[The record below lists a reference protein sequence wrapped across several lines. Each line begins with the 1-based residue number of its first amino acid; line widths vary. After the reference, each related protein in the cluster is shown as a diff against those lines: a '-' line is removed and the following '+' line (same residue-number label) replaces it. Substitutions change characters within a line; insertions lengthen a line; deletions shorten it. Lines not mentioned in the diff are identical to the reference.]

1 MVHRGGLESS
11 TEKNKKDD
19 FNSCIAENAKT
30 ADDDITNNKIEQTA
44 PKAKQ
49 LKKSAKKVSPKS
61 TILPSSDHS
70 ITQTVVRLE
79 RSRLIKGKTIPNSKS
94 LTTTADDNTS
104 GSCSGSGSGNGNKL
118 KRISPVRAGLRSSS
132 LESHTSSNSNNNN
145 AKAKKK
151 KTNIKKVKASS
162 DANECPLKKSTPQED
177 SKSVQQQKLSKQLP
191 LSFICSLPLNRLSG
205 ILEKLKSD
213 KTKCPLG
220 LDEDTSP
227 EDKSNIDKNSS
238 QCKTLCLYCDKRMST
253 VKVRAKHI
261 ERFHTISKER
271 RSSSRNPI
279 ASSSSQ
285 DSKDVVTIS
294 APSTPINNSYLT
306 GCSYCSKSNKLQA
319 VALENDL
326 SALFFHLVDFH
337 SDKYFGCKACAIRF
351 QTAAKLNDHVQSYHS
366 SSNFITEDVKPLVTL
381 TTEEEWSSNEV
392 AKSTPTKTTRRQIK
406 QMGTDVSLPST
417 STSTTTSTAT
427 TTTSQLAATSS
438 SSSTSAMNR
447 NGSMFSNEEPIL
459 SRLGLT
465 QNRFQRGRK
474 GIRSRRQTN
483 VDTVKPDTSLIS
495 VKTRSKLGRFNTSN
509 EPVETVFRTPT
520 NTRTEPLSCTFDEDF
535 YEKVFNNVRTNLSC
549 HLDGKIGSSDIDS
562 NSNRPHSPP
571 PLLPAIRS
579 TVVKSPQVIDSE
591 VHTATSLAALTA
603 FPTLLTA
610 EQYGCDFGTA
620 KIKRPITRHS
630 WKWKWDSVKKYKY
643 VNEGGKIVKKI
654 KQPMLGLRDLSKLD
668 MWTQL
673 TMRQKH
679 EIVRKQTESAN
690 SSSQNLVEYTDNGRE
705 QKQKQIDQLNT
716 ILDSRRLPQIILEQ
730 NEQTIIKI
738 EITDEG
744 FRYLAGD
751 VSSATSPRITTT
763 TTTTIS
769 TMNADD
775 EPSTSQ
781 MLDRIIPANL
791 NLIPSRSLDDSLRQ
805 SLVLSG
811 EWARPRC
818 YVCFGCGARF
828 DKRKALEEH
837 KMFRHPNVYSTHY
850 EIVGRELIEGNL
862 YKHFFIPLKAL
873 SRHKEYAQRLL
884 VNKKT
889 EYSISKSSNSN
900 SGNEDESLDSLH
912 SVTASFTTL
921 SSSKLSDDC
930 DTDTK
935 TAIENVS
942 SFTVPPLSPSS
953 TKNNDTNSSAVGG
966 SSSSSVDCTKCN
978 RNCHGM
984 LELYRHMLDCSG
996 DYAWILA
1003 KKKKY
1008 RYYGSRKRRQFN
1020 RQNISTLHL
1029 HRRKVKSS
1037 KDENESD
1044 ETPKKK
1050 YMSPSTPRP
1059 RASDADSIRKM
1070 LENLPPKRVCR
1081 EIIPNATKP
1090 RSRKFKTTAS
1100 GRKIPQNT
1108 TNKCKTSNTTLTAIS
1123 KKILRN
1129 HKLRAISEKDK
1140 IARNKNVRRKS
1151 ARVRNRII
1159 ASKKSV
1165 LSQSNKINKK
1175 TETRRGQIVRKISAT
1190 TKRFVKKI
1198 KKRLLGEKSD
1208 ETNSTNKNERSRT
1221 TDTEDNKK
1229 QLKNSAVRKLT
1240 FDKDQ
1245 DVTNRGAEN
1254 SNNENNNPGLEKD
1267 KTKEN
1272 PDTASTIITK
1282 NEDIPTITIETNFET
1297 KKLEDTSANDDLSV
1311 SLRSEGSTE
1320 NLNEQQSDLSASTED
1335 LNRLNPGFLHNQV
1348 SPTTKR
1354 RSKKIN
1360 DCIAMLTGKIQEK
1373 LGKPFLEC
1381 KETRSAVENS
1391 KTSKTI
1397 PQITQVILPSP
1408 EIKPDTTK
1416 PTKRKAPT
1424 RKIVKCDQSSESS
1437 SNVEI
1442 RSNAGTEQIS
1452 LKEPELTPRAIPTVE
1467 QSAMTRSSAKQ
1478 LQLQMEQSK
1487 ESLDKEPQVCG
1498 TKQPVLDTK
1507 PLVKDTPP
1515 TMVSKLLSE
1524 KPIITKELPANSSN
1538 SKPLPEVS
1546 ISLKETPLK
1555 ITKPILQKDKP
1566 TNREIPSL
1574 LDPKLKEIFLI
1585 KPPTVSSSKGK
1596 ESYLMESLL
1605 RESPLKTL
1613 PKELQ
1618 VQNLINDPLPFRPS
1632 INEIPTNSPHLLIE
1646 TSPKKDVSV
1655 SRRTLPARQPVSTPN
1670 SSLFIPNNQQP
1681 LLVPFTTDLRQSQD
1695 LPPTPFK
1702 NFKPLPVTVST
1713 NRAPPPP
1720 VTIEIVTPPPVLL
1733 NDIVPKKQQPQPPV
1747 VKQNV
1752 VTGDTIRVPCVK
1764 PPPAP
1769 PPLSV
1774 PQFMPVHQQPP
1785 APTPT
1790 PRGMISK
1797 RRQTIACAPN
1807 DFLYDM
1813 NPLRC
1818 ANAYNNLP
1826 FELEVPLDLS
1836 KKSKRASPKAKQTSP
1851 KVTPPPPATVHF
1863 PQISVKPN
1871 AVLMPPV
1878 PYQLP
1883 LLPQTQIIPIMCES
1897 LLPNLPP
1904 QIPVQ
1909 GPPVVFSKEIATIK
1923 PIVTSTPRKRANTK
1937 KQEAPIININ
1947 PSLANLN
1954 AVDNTPPKKV
1964 LRKTTIPTP
1973 VGNETLKPDLNP
1985 IHISNPSLPKESVL
1999 PKSVETHPIIACN
2012 VETKITEES
2021 TKMHLVEKQPTPSK
2035 HALLEPQAT
2044 PSERTVLH
2052 ADSFIQNTP
2061 SLTTQL
2067 DKLQSEEIKKPEAN
2081 QKISRND
2088 FNETKSA
2095 KTSYKTS
2102 PPTIITT
2109 KKSVS
2114 SSSSTIT
2121 NTNTNTCVVK
2131 AVEPVDKSESKNE
2144 SSPESQ
2150 KSLPTRRSRRNKVT
2164 EPSEPKKLALSN
2176 DIVPLPSA
2184 LKEVEEIAAS
2194 FVSDDEVER
2203 EAIDLPVKKK
2213 QQILQPKVS
2222 ETVPESTKTPHRPE
2236 EQTKSNNKAIVTK
2249 KSEEIQIQS
2258 PGTELKSN
2266 EPETEEPPSIENNTE
2281 SEPTTMVKQD
2291 SGKKPRRRRKNELAS
2306 IVADQLMESFKETD
2320 KSRID
2325 DLKRLEE
2332 LAYEKSED
2340 LLLTGMRL
2348 MPTTKRKNVLEN
2360 KKEMNI
2366 SETESKTV
2374 VSPKESKKS
2383 AKEKPSSNQAKQDT
2397 DPKPKTEL
2405 AKEKEKSFNMPKDSV
2420 EQIKGQQDR
2429 KKDEGKSKNQNDTDL
2444 PTMPSNPN
2452 NNNPKTKPPP
2462 IDFGN
2467 YRSTS
2472 MDSWSI
2478 RGSKQPNNGQISP
2491 VHDKSPTSDTMPVGG
2506 CKDNKKNKKKQTK
2519 KRDKKLEIENIN
2531 QLRTGLESFT
2541 LSKDVVD
2548 MPANTRTED
2557 VSHSLVGLFAPIQ
2570 PNSATAPT
2578 GVVDKDAI
2586 HFGNF
2591 NNVKASSILRPS
2603 ILAASL
2609 DIVVSNKENPHPSIT
2624 ERKSNISSR
2633 DPRLNK
2639 NIHTEEADQV
2649 PPPVAPETTA
2659 RLATLRTRRKSFADV
2674 TPPTYTSRANS
2685 RSTSLKRP
2693 SSANNRRNSLAF
2705 DDDEDDNYLTA
2716 IAKRVNDKIMS
2727 AEDKDFNSANDGF
2740 ELANSFI
2747 NQEDPYERPSTS
2759 MSVRSAPN
2767 LNDDRSNM
2775 DTMDAT
2781 NTDLID
2787 MDVDDDMSVYT
2798 TFSQDTTR
2806 SKSGRRRRRRRSI
2819 LLTRKPKKTNVNLLD
2834 SMETFD
2840 CLLCN
2845 KKFAKAVALNK
2856 HQLTIAHVSKVSEQE
2871 YLNAKRKEQEEK
2883 EAAQQN
2889 QILEQRQQQPSPKNA
2904 TTPSKSNNTQLSL
2917 IATSG
2922 VSQSPKQYFNAIQNI
2937 RLEGNSAVPVSPKVI
2952 ESHEKIPTEK
2962 PHKPQQPKVPFIPP
2976 NSILNQ
2982 SGIEPISSPEQNYE
2996 RFSTAKSSSRLTLN
3010 PDERLFYECCNILK
3024 GSETPLVERTYP
3036 IVPPTTYA
3044 YDLQVKPVTPK
3055 SPNERFSYMKQST
3068 SADTNRNNKREGGGS
3083 YPRLD
3088 VNQFSDI
3095 SSDSNP
3101 ACAQP
3106 PPVLPVNYAQMH
3118 VLSGAKDQ
3126 AFLAKVAGGVGG
3138 SANSAPRNNLPR
3150 ESSILQ
3156 MASIATPSLITPAPL
3171 TARTFV
3177 NQPSQIA
3184 TQHHGLET
3192 TTALGQKQN
3201 FISPL
3206 HSASSQSST
3215 ITTTTSRLKT
3225 KAAMKGY
3232 DNLKVSIPTIGL
3244 DMEHALERSPRP
3256 GCKLTTL
3263 ADIAL
3268 GNENPNA
3275 TFTPSLQVHNEQ
3287 KAKSK
3292 QKTSNDETIAS
3303 HFPTILQN
3311 NQAKENQQSSSNKKT
3326 DRASSPIKQASLV
3339 ISVHD
3344 TESCMPIGLNSPKKT
3359 ENITPKDIYEF
3370 DDSEN
3375 TPISKAIQSPFKIAD
3390 GNEAGPK
3397 KAIIIPERP
3406 FKNIGIEEKEA
3417 IKFQKPTTPA
3427 VNDDNTSSTV
3437 SYSDRDDF
3445 VYGSMSGGD
3454 DDNENYNDNDNDNDA
3469 NKEIHVESDESS
3481 NSSAFTAKTF
3491 ENKSLIMGRIF
3502 KNAKTKPKIPVEK
3515 PALPAPEPPKQIPKQ
3530 ELDRL
3535 FDTLRGGNENRQAAI
3550 EEKLE
3555 NINNSS
3561 KKRQNQSN
3569 KKKAL
3574 GITEKASATK
3584 TKPQPPSTDKP
3595 KRITKKNEQP
3605 TAKKLSQ
3612 LHAELGMSP
3621 AEIAELIGEGQRKS
3635 QRRCAVNRPKKLVE
3649 IWSSDEFEEFL
3660 STKDII
3666 ALIEEK
3672 EQKTKKKRKTTS
3684 TPARK
3689 TNSNNNKNNKKE
3701 LDEQSATQS
3710 DDEKSESG
3718 PSSQTKKNKNDDS
3731 NSQQQSKVAAKVESI
3746 TKTTKTTKSNKK
3758 TTNTTNASASTLM
3771 PKVTARAQKETKPIS
3786 SSVKNTLESTKTN
3799 SSSPFKKPTQRNII
3813 SKMVADD
3820 SESDFEAEL
3829 NRRSKTAAQI
3839 RNRRKTIS
3847 GKLENDAG
3855 SSSSNATATT
3865 AATKRVSGGSK
3876 SKSDKSDARNSSS
3889 TKTNKT
3895 SEAQQLKADNPAQTR
3910 PQARR
3915 KRIASEMLYYWSSSS
3930 DEEFGRIESPHDDEH
3945 HIDESE
3951 NYQQHGWIVGDSH
3964 KKLVTLLAIAKGN
3977 KKVDDCGVKETSS
3990 KKKS

>member
-1 MVHRGGLESS
+1 MVHRGGIEFN
-11 TEKNKKDD
+11 TEKNKKED

-30 ADDDITNNKIEQTA
+30 ADDDISNNKIEQSA

-49 LKKSAKKVSPKS
+49 IKKSTKKASPKS
-61 TILPSSDHS
+61 TILPLSDHS
-70 ITQTVVRLE
+70 ISQTVVRLE
-79 RSRLIKGKTIPNSKS
+79 RSRLIKTKTSPNSKG
-94 LTTTADDNTS
+94 AETS
-104 GSCSGSGSGNGNKL
+104 SSGGSGKS
-118 KRISPVRAGLRSSS
+118 KRLSPVRAGLRSSS
-132 LESHTSSNSNNNN
+132 LESHTSTTSNNNN

-151 KTNIKKVKASS
+151 KVNTKKAKAT
-162 DANECPLKKSTPQED
+162 DPIECPPKGTNKTED
-177 SKSVQQQKLSKQLP
+177 TKNAQQPKLSKQLP

-213 KTKCPLG
+213 KTKCILG
-220 LDEDTSP
+220 IDEDTSS

-253 VKVRAKHI
+253 VKVRARHI

-271 RSSSRNPI
+271 RSSSRNPVTP
-279 ASSSSQ
+279 SSQ
-285 DSKDVVTIS
+285 DSKDLTGTSPACSSSS
-294 APSTPINNSYLT
+294 APSTPMSSTTNLYFS
-306 GCSYCSKSNKLQA
+306 GCSYCSKSPKLQA

-351 QTAAKLNDHVQSYHS
+351 QTAAKLSDHVQRIHS
-366 SSNFITEDVKPLVTL
+366 SSNKNSNPVSEDVKPLL
-381 TTEEEWSSNEV
+381 PSAEEERAPNEIG
-392 AKSTPTKTTRRQIK
+392 KSTPTKTRRQIK
-406 QMGTDVSLPST
+406 QVGNDSSV
-417 STSTTTSTAT
+417 STTT
-427 TTTSQLAATSS
+427 QAAASTSS
-438 SSSTSAMNR
+438 SSTNINR
-447 NGSMFSNEEPIL
+447 NGSMFSNDEPIL

-465 QNRFQRGRK
+465 QNRLPRGRK

-483 VDTVKPDTSLIS
+483 VDSVKPDTSLIT
-495 VKTRSKLGRFNTSN
+495 VKTRNKLGRFTTSN
-509 EPVETVFRTPT
+509 EPIETVFRTPT
-520 NTRTEPLSCTFDEDF
+520 NTRIEPLSCTFDEDF

-549 HLDGKIGSSDIDS
+549 HLDGKIGSDTD
-562 NSNRPHSPP
+562 SNRPQSPP

-579 TVVKSPQVIDSE
+579 TVVKSPQILESE

-679 EIVRKQTESAN
+679 EVVRKQCETTT
-690 SSSQNLVEYTDNGRE
+690 SQCLVEYTDNSRE
-705 QKQKQIDQLNT
+705 EKQRQVDQLNT

-744 FRYLAGD
+744 FRYLAGE
-751 VSSATSPRITTT
+751 VSSSLTPTL
-763 TTTTIS
+763 
-769 TMNADD
+769 D
-775 EPSTSQ
+775 EGPSTSSQ
-781 MLDRIIPANL
+781 AVNRIIPANL
-791 NLIPSRSLDDSLRQ
+791 NLIPSRSLGESLRQ
-805 SLVLSG
+805 SVVLSG

-837 KMFRHPNVYSTHY
+837 KMFRHPHVYSTHY

-873 SRHKEYAQRLL
+873 SRHKEYAQRIL

-889 EYSISKSSNSN
+889 DYSVSKSSSN
-900 SGNEDESLDSLH
+900 SGNEEESLDSLH

-942 SFTVPPLSPSS
+942 SFAEPLSPALT
-953 TKNNDTNSSAVGG
+953 TKNDNNSLVAG
-966 SSSSSVDCTKCN
+966 SSSSMDCTKCN

-996 DYAWILA
+996 DYAWSLA

-1020 RQNISTLHL
+1020 RQNISALHL
-1029 HRRKVKSS
+1029 HRRKVKAS

-1100 GRKIPQNT
+1100 GRKIQQNS
-1108 TNKCKTSNTTLTAIS
+1108 TNKCMTSNTTLTAIS

-1140 IARNKNVRRKS
+1140 ITRNKKMLNTKRKS
-1151 ARVRNRII
+1151 ARVKNRVI
-1159 ASKKSV
+1159 ASKNV
-1165 LSQSNKINKK
+1165 HSQNNKANTK
-1175 TETRRGQIVRKISAT
+1175 TEGRRGGIVRKIGAT

-1198 KKRLLGEKSD
+1198 KKRILGDKTENNTS
-1208 ETNSTNKNERSRT
+1208 NKNEKQKP
-1221 TDTEDNKK
+1221 TEEDKK
-1229 QLKNSAVRKLT
+1229 SSKTSAVRKLT

-1245 DVTNRGAEN
+1245 EVGGNTQDNSSQEKTPVNTGCTAEDK
-1254 SNNENNNPGLEKD
+1254 EKSD
-1267 KTKEN
+1267 SSKIE
-1272 PDTASTIITK
+1272 K
-1282 NEDIPTITIETNFET
+1282 NEPSSSACKTELPTITIETNFET
-1297 KKLEDTSANDDLSV
+1297 KKLQDTSANEDLSL

-1320 NLNEQQSDLSASTED
+1320 NLHEQQSDLSASTED

-1381 KETRSAVENS
+1381 KETRSVTAASIQSNTEAKLV
-1391 KTSKTI
+1391 
-1397 PQITQVILPSP
+1397 LPSP
-1408 EIKPDTTK
+1408 EIKETK
-1416 PTKRKAPT
+1416 PTKRKALT
-1424 RKIVKCDQSSESS
+1424 RRIVKCDQPSAEA
-1437 SNVEI
+1437 NVEVLTPVADKI
-1442 RSNAGTEQIS
+1442 TV
-1452 LKEPELTPRAIPTVE
+1452 KEPELPLKIDNLTE
-1467 QSAMTRSSAKQ
+1467 QTTLTKRSSTK
-1478 LQLQMEQSK
+1478 QLQMEQSK
-1487 ESLDKEPQVCG
+1487 ESLE
-1498 TKQPVLDTK
+1498 KQP
-1507 PLVKDTPP
+1507 PLSGTFLKQTSSDKLSVKDTPRKTP
-1515 TMVSKLLSE
+1515 KLSPEKSVEQIKESPCKVPKLLPQKSVDQFKESPLKMSKLLLE
-1524 KPIITKELPANSSN
+1524 KP
-1538 SKPLPEVS
+1538 VV
-1546 ISLKETPLK
+1546 LKETPLK
-1555 ITKPILQKDKP
+1555 VSKLLPEKSVLLK
-1566 TNREIPSL
+1566 EIPSDVPSL
-1574 LDPKLKEIFLI
+1574 LDPKLKEVLLM
-1585 KPPTVSSSKGK
+1585 KPPLNNPPKVK
-1596 ESYLMESLL
+1596 ESYLMESILK
-1605 RESPLKTL
+1605 ESPLKNL

-1618 VQNLINDPLPFRPS
+1618 VRNLLKEPPLKETPLHPFKPPF
-1632 INEIPTNSPHLLIE
+1632 EDMPTNSAQPLRDFH
-1646 TSPKKDVSV
+1646 PKKELPVN
-1655 SRRTLPARQPVSTPN
+1655 RRASQAGNPSAGNVFT
-1670 SSLFIPNNQQP
+1670 NNQQLSTSFNTDFRQQEHP
-1681 LLVPFTTDLRQSQD
+1681 HPFAT
-1695 LPPTPFK
+1695 
-1702 NFKPLPVTVST
+1702 NFKPVPASRV
-1713 NRAPPPP
+1713 PPPP
-1720 VTIEIVTPPPVLL
+1720 VTIEITTPAPVLR
-1733 NDIVPKKQQPQPPV
+1733 NDIVPKKISNQPPI
-1747 VKQNV
+1747 QQCMINA
-1752 VTGDTIRVPCVK
+1752 DTIRVPCINK
-1764 PPPAP
+1764 PPPQQ
-1769 PPLSV
+1769 LSI
-1774 PQFMPVHQQPP
+1774 PQFMPVQQQQV
-1785 APTPT
+1785 PTPA

-1797 RRQTIACAPN
+1797 RRQTIAGAPN
-1807 DFLYDM
+1807 DFLFEM
-1813 NPLRC
+1813 NSLRC

-1836 KKSKRASPKAKQTSP
+1836 KKPKRASPKAKQNVP
-1851 KVTPPPPATVHF
+1851 KVVQQPPAPAPAPVHF

-1883 LLPQTQIIPIMCES
+1883 LLPQTQIIPILSES

-1904 QIPVQ
+1904 QIPLQ
-1909 GPPVVFSKEIATIK
+1909 NPTLVFPKEITPK
-1923 PIVTSTPRKRANTK
+1923 PTPSTPRKRTPNNK
-1937 KQEAPIININ
+1937 KQQEPIVVNIN
-1947 PSLANLN
+1947 PPLVNLPLDISPPKKVSRKTAMPVVNEKLKPNFNLLPIENTNLVKDPVLPMPVESNIKATCKEKTKVPESKKIVSTEEIINLPKQTVTTLEEPKSTPPPAKTILPSHEPPKDQSTPLLIASMVPEVKKPEDEQKIVKVDSKETKKPVKANKKLTQITT
-1954 AVDNTPPKKV
+1954 TPPKKGS
-1964 LRKTTIPTP
+1964 PS
-1973 VGNETLKPDLNP
+1973 
-1985 IHISNPSLPKESVL
+1985 SNS
-1999 PKSVETHPIIACN
+1999 
-2012 VETKITEES
+2012 
-2021 TKMHLVEKQPTPSK
+2021 
-2035 HALLEPQAT
+2035 ALT
-2044 PSERTVLH
+2044 S
-2052 ADSFIQNTP
+2052 S
-2061 SLTTQL
+2061 
-2067 DKLQSEEIKKPEAN
+2067 N
-2081 QKISRND
+2081 QV
-2088 FNETKSA
+2088 T
-2095 KTSYKTS
+2095 
-2102 PPTIITT
+2102 
-2109 KKSVS
+2109 
-2114 SSSSTIT
+2114 
-2121 NTNTNTCVVK
+2121 K
-2131 AVEPVDKSESKNE
+2131 AVEPLAKNESKNT

-2150 KSLPTRRSRRNKVT
+2150 KSIPTRRSRRNKAT
-2164 EPSEPKKLALSN
+2164 EQSELKNSV
-2176 DIVPLPSA
+2176 VPNEPVPPASA

-2194 FVSDDEVER
+2194 FVSDDEPEN
-2203 EAIDLPVKKK
+2203 EATYPPSKK
-2213 QQILQPKVS
+2213 QQQQIEKSTVTEKPPEPKVI
-2222 ETVPESTKTPHRPE
+2222 EPEKPE
-2236 EQTKSNNKAIVTK
+2236 KSKNEEVVTK
-2249 KSEEIQIQS
+2249 KSEPTPSDQS
-2258 PGTELKSN
+2258 SQVKEKAVVIEPNELVSVANK
-2266 EPETEEPPSIENNTE
+2266 TE
-2281 SEPTTMVKQD
+2281 SEPQTTKQD

-2348 MPTTKRKNVLEN
+2348 MPTTKRKNVLDNN
-2360 KKEMNI
+2360 KKDLST
-2366 SETESKTV
+2366 SEPEPKTGNTV
-2374 VSPKESKKS
+2374 KEPKKQKS
-2383 AKEKPSSNQAKQDT
+2383 DLTKEKPSPVVQKEDT
-2397 DPKPKTEL
+2397 DSKPKAEL
-2405 AKEKEKSFNMPKDSV
+2405 TKEKEKIQIVQKDNTELFKDPKDLQKI
-2420 EQIKGQQDR
+2420 ET
-2429 KKDEGKSKNQNDTDL
+2429 KSKNQNVEPST
-2444 PTMPSNPN
+2444 PSNLPN
-2452 NNNPKTKPPP
+2452 LIGKDHVKTKPPP

-2467 YRSTS
+2467 YRSNS
-2472 MDSWSI
+2472 LDSWSN
-2478 RGSKQPNNGQISP
+2478 RGSKQPNSEQVSP
-2491 VHDKSPTSDTMPVGG
+2491 NEDKSPTSDIVPAVAQ
-2506 CKDNKKNKKKQTK
+2506 KDKKNKKKQTK
-2519 KRDKKLEIENIN
+2519 KRDKKIETENIN
-2531 QLRTGLESFT
+2531 LLRTGLESFT

-2548 MPANTRTED
+2548 NGNDNVTSTGVTRPSEL
-2557 VSHSLVGLFAPIQ
+2557 SHSITSLFSPVQ
-2570 PNSATAPT
+2570 TNSAVS
-2578 GVVDKDAI
+2578 GVAKDASP
-2586 HFGNF
+2586 FGSLGVS
-2591 NNVKASSILRPS
+2591 NVKPSSSILRPS

-2609 DIVVSNKENPHPSIT
+2609 DIVASNKENPQPST
-2624 ERKSNISSR
+2624 DRKSTISSR

-2639 NIHTEEADQV
+2639 NIHTEEGDQV
-2649 PPPVAPETTA
+2649 SVPPETTS
-2659 RLATLRTRRKSFADV
+2659 RLATLRTRRKSFADA

-2685 RSTSLKRP
+2685 RSTPSKRGT
-2693 SSANNRRNSLAF
+2693 SASRRNSLAF
-2705 DDDEDDNYLTA
+2705 DDDEDDNFLTA
-2716 IAKRVNDKIMS
+2716 IAKRVNENIMS
-2727 AEDKDFNSANDGF
+2727 AEDKDFNLANDGF

-2747 NQEDPYERPSTS
+2747 DQEDPFGRPSTS

-2767 LNDDRSNM
+2767 FNEDRSNM

-2806 SKSGRRRRRRRSI
+2806 SKGGRRRRRRRSV
-2819 LLTRKPKKTNVNLLD
+2819 LLTRKPKKTNVNMLD

-2871 YLNAKRKEQEEK
+2871 YLNATRKQEEEK
-2883 EAAQQN
+2883 AAAQQ
-2889 QILEQRQQQPSPKNA
+2889 QQEVKDVPTPVTKSN
-2904 TTPSKSNNTQLSL
+2904 TTPPSSST
-2917 IATSG
+2917 A
-2922 VSQSPKQYFNAIQNI
+2922 VVPQSPKQYFNAIQNI
-2937 RLEGNSAVPVSPKVI
+2937 RLEGNNIVPPKLA
-2952 ESHEKIPTEK
+2952 ETLEKSVVEK
-2962 PHKPQQPKVPFIPP
+2962 VHKPQPKVPFIPP

-2996 RFSTAKSSSRLTLN
+2996 RYSTKTSSRLTLN

-3055 SPNERFSYMKQST
+3055 SPNERFSYIKQSG
-3068 SADTNRNNKREGGGS
+3068 ADTNGKRESGS

-3126 AFLAKVAGGVGG
+3126 AFLANEGGG
-3138 SANSAPRNNLPR
+3138 SGAQRSNLPR

-3177 NQPSQIA
+3177 NQPSQIG
-3184 TQHHGLET
+3184 THLHGMDSS
-3192 TTALGQKQN
+3192 AVIGQKQN

-3268 GNENPNA
+3268 GNETPLT

-3287 KAKSK
+3287 KSKFK
-3292 QKTSNDETIAS
+3292 QKPTNNDIAG
-3303 HFPTILQN
+3303 HFPTILQS
-3311 NQAKENQQSSSNKKT
+3311 QPKEIQVSPPSKKR
-3326 DRASSPIKQASLV
+3326 DNSPIKESSLV

-3344 TESCMPIGLNSPKKT
+3344 TESCMPIVLSPPKKP
-3359 ENITPKDIYEF
+3359 ESIIPKDIYEF

-3375 TPISKAIQSPFKIAD
+3375 TPISKAIQSPFKIAED
-3390 GNEAGPK
+3390 NDAGPK

-3406 FKNIGIEEKEA
+3406 FKNIGMEEKEA
-3417 IKFQKPTTPA
+3417 IKFQKPETPA
-3427 VNDDNTSSTV
+3427 INDENTTSTV
-3437 SYSDRDDF
+3437 TYSDRDDF

-3454 DDNENYNDNDNDNDA
+3454 DDNDNDNDNDD
-3469 NKEIHVESDESS
+3469 NKETHVESDESS

-3502 KNAKTKPKIPVEK
+3502 KNAKTKPKIAIEK
-3515 PALPAPEPPKQIPKQ
+3515 PVLPAPEPPKQIPKQ

-3535 FDTLRGGNENRQAAI
+3535 FDTLRGVNENRQAAK
-3550 EEKLE
+3550 EDRHD
-3555 NINNSS
+3555 NATNSS
-3561 KKRQNQSN
+3561 RKRQTQST
-3569 KKKAL
+3569 KRKPAVTAAPAPAPKAP
-3574 GITEKASATK
+3574 KTK
-3584 TKPQPPSTDKP
+3584 TPPAEKPN
-3595 KRITKKNEQP
+3595 KRVTKKNEQQP
-3605 TAKKLSQ
+3605 TSKEMSQ

-3672 EQKTKKKRKTTS
+3672 EQKTKKKRKTAS
-3684 TPARK
+3684 TPAPK
-3689 TNSNNNKNNKKE
+3689 KPNSTPTSSKNSKKDIE
-3701 LDEQSATQS
+3701 EQSVTQS
-3710 DDEKSESG
+3710 EDEKSESA
-3718 PSSQTKKNKNDDS
+3718 PASPQKRLKNNTPE
-3731 NSQQQSKVAAKVESI
+3731 AAKVVASAAKNTKA
-3746 TKTTKTTKSNKK
+3746 TKTKKK
-3758 TTNTTNASASTLM
+3758 TPTAVVNAPITTPPAPA
-3771 PKVTARAQKETKPIS
+3771 PKVTARAQKDKDTKPTS
-3786 SSVKNTLESTKTN
+3786 SGKNTIEATKN
-3799 SSSPFKKPTQRNII
+3799 NSSPFKKPTQKNII
-3813 SKMVADD
+3813 SKIAADD

-3829 NRRSKTAAQI
+3829 NRRSRTAAPI

-3855 SSSSNATATT
+3855 PSSTSCA
-3865 AATKRVSGGSK
+3865 KKVSAK
-3876 SKSDKSDARNSSS
+3876 SKPDKADARNSSK
-3889 TKTNKT
+3889 TKQT
-3895 SEAQQLKADNPAQTR
+3895 AQPSQADSSPQSSSR

-3945 HIDESE
+3945 HIEENE